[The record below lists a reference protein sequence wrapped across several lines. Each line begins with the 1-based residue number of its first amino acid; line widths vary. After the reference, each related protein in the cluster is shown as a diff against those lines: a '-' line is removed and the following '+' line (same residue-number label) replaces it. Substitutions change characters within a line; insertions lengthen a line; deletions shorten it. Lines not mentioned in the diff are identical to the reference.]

1 MMVAVEAIVE
11 GEVVSEENSSFWDR
25 LFGSSEEN
33 EQERKVREFIIH
45 HVKQGVPLRD
55 VLQEEY
61 VQRNASKPLIDDII
75 QDPRLIE
82 AAQEQM
88 REDFASERLDT
99 EPPPSATR

>member
-1 MMVAVEAIVE
+1 ME
-11 GEVVSEENSSFWDR
+11 GDVVGEEDRSFWER

-55 VLQEEY
+55 VLREEY
-61 VQRNASKPLIDDII
+61 VQRNASKPLIDDIV

-88 REDFASERLDT
+88 REDFASERLDPG
-99 EPPPSATR
+99 PPPSTAR